1 MGNVPEPSVILGKHA
16 IIDLSGCNPTLT
28 GNNAFI
34 QETLCHAAQIAKIT
48 IVGELERHFEPNGY
62 TAILL
67 LEESHLSIH
76 TWPEYN
82 YVSVDLYSCNLNTD
96 FEAVKNFLETRLGAE
111 KTVFTLIDRGFF
123 KTKECNTLTTEHSHI
138 KP

>member
-1 MGNVPEPSVILGKHA
+1 MGNVPEPDVILGKHA
-16 IIDLSGCNPTLT
+16 ILDISGCSPEII
-28 GNNAFI
+28 GNNALV
-34 QETLCHAAQIAKIT
+34 QEILCNAAQIAKIT
-48 IVGELERHFEPNGY
+48 IVGDLERHFEPNGY

-96 FEAVKNFLETRLGAE
+96 FEAVKNFLVEQMKAE
-111 KTVFTLIDRGFF
+111 KVTYTLIDRGFF
-123 KTKECNTLTTEHSHI
+123 KTRNIASLQVNTI
-138 KP
+138 A

>member
-1 MGNVPEPSVILGKHA
+1 MGNVPEPDVVLGKHA
-16 IIDLSGCNPTLT
+16 ILDLSGCSPEII
-28 GNNAFI
+28 GNNALV
-34 QETLCHAAQIAKIT
+34 QEILCSTAQIAKIT
-48 IVGELERHFEPNGY
+48 IVGDLELHFEPNGY

-96 FEAVKNFLETRLGAE
+96 FEAVKNFLVEQMKAE
-111 KTVFTLIDRGFF
+111 KVTYTLIDRGFF
-123 KTKECNTLTTEHSHI
+123 KTRNMASLQVNTI
-138 KP
+138 A

>member
-1 MGNVPEPSVILGKHA
+1 MGNVPEPDVILGKHA
-16 IIDLSGCNPTLT
+16 IIDLSGCNPELI

-34 QETLCHAAQIAKIT
+34 QEILCQAAQIANIT
-48 IVGELERHFEPNGY
+48 IVGELERHFEPSGY

-82 YVSVDLYSCNLNTD
+82 YVSVDLYSCNLDTD
-96 FEAVKNFLETRLGAE
+96 FEAVKNFLVDRLGAE
-111 KTVFTLIDRGFF
+111 KNVFTLIDRGFF
-123 KTKECNTLTTEHSHI
+123 KTKKFSTVHFLEE
-138 KP
+138 

>member
-1 MGNVPEPSVILGKHA
+1 MGDAPEPDVVLGKHA
-16 IIDLSGCNPTLT
+16 IMDFSGCSPEIL
-28 GNNAFI
+28 GNNALI
-34 QETLCHAAQIAKIT
+34 QEIIYQAADIAKIT
-48 IVGELERHFEPNGY
+48 IVGDLERHFEPNGY

-96 FEAVKNFLETRLGAE
+96 FEAVKIFLVNRLGAR
-111 KTVFTLIDRGFF
+111 KTTYTVVDRGFF
-123 KTKECNTLTTEHSHI
+123 KAKNVVSMQINTSL
-138 KP
+138 

>member
-1 MGNVPEPSVILGKHA
+1 MGNVPEPDVVLGKHA
-16 IIDLSGCNPTLT
+16 ILDLSGCSPEII
-28 GNNAFI
+28 GNNALV
-34 QETLCHAAQIAKIT
+34 QEILCSTAQIAKIT
-48 IVGELERHFEPNGY
+48 IVGDLERHFEPNGY

-96 FEAVKNFLETRLGAE
+96 FEAVKNFLVEQMKAE
-111 KTVFTLIDRGFF
+111 KVTYTLVDRGFF
-123 KTKECNTLTTEHSHI
+123 KTRNMASLQVNTI
-138 KP
+138 A

>member
-1 MGNVPEPSVILGKHA
+1 MGNVPEPDVILGKHA
-16 IIDLSGCNPTLT
+16 IIDLSGCNPELI

-34 QETLCHAAQIAKIT
+34 QETLYHAAQIANIT
-48 IVGELERHFEPNGY
+48 IVGELERHFEPTGY

-82 YVSVDLYSCNLNTD
+82 YISVDLYSCNLDTD
-96 FEAVKNFLETRLGAE
+96 FEAVKNFLVTRLGAE
-111 KTVFTLIDRGFF
+111 KAIFTLIDRGFF
-123 KTKECNTLTTEHSHI
+123 KTNKCSPLAS
-138 KP
+138 

>member
-1 MGNVPEPSVILGKHA
+1 MGNAPEPDVVLGKHA
-16 IIDLSGCNPTLT
+16 IMDLSGCNPEIL
-28 GNNAFI
+28 GNNALI
-34 QETLCHAAQIAKIT
+34 QEILCQAAQIAKIT
-48 IVGELERHFEPNGY
+48 IVGDLERHFEPNGY

-96 FEAVKNFLETRLGAE
+96 FEAVKTFLVNALGAK
-111 KTVFTLIDRGFF
+111 KTAYTLMDRGFF
-123 KTKECNTLTTEHSHI
+123 REKNAMPVKINISL
-138 KP
+138 

>member
-1 MGNVPEPSVILGKHA
+1 MGNVPEPDVVLGKHA
-16 IIDLSGCNPTLT
+16 ILDLSGCSPEII
-28 GNNAFI
+28 GNNALV
-34 QETLCHAAQIAKIT
+34 QEILCSTAQIAKIT
-48 IVGELERHFEPNGY
+48 IVGDLERHFEPNGY

-96 FEAVKNFLETRLGAE
+96 FEAVKNFLVEQMKAE
-111 KTVFTLIDRGFF
+111 KVTYTLIDRGFF
-123 KTKECNTLTTEHSHI
+123 KTRNMASLQVNTI
-138 KP
+138 A